1 MIKST
6 TEYEDVVV
14 KILNYV
20 ISEQN
25 LSYSEF
31 PECTPEEYNEIFYQ
45 CVKDELIGGY
55 SAVGRTA
62 DGIPH
67 VQKTGTSFVTFKGFS
82 LMDSIAQARALE
94 IAKSAEKKSIAAKFR
109 ANISIIISISAFVAT
124 LLINVD
130 KIVHN
135 IRMIISYL
143 SSL

>member
-1 MIKST
+1 MNSPNALLK
-6 TEYEDVVV
+6 
-14 KILNYV
+14 
-20 ISEQN
+20 
-25 LSYSEF
+25 
-31 PECTPEEYNEIFYQ
+31 YNEIFYQ